1 MKTRRLVVLLV
12 ALGLGALA
20 ADWMTRDPG
29 YVLLTWGDYALET
42 SLGIAVLALAV
53 LGASAATMYVSLRGM
68 FGAIRQIIE
77 WTASLSETDT
87 AAKRRQLSQKA
98 QRLLLSGQHGSLRR
112 RLDRALPEIW
122 ESELLD
128 CYGLVSDTKP
138 QQRLE
143 NAMAWLQDHPDDA
156 RLLLCGASTGCLDD
170 PGREDEHGHAA
181 SLVRDLRGGA
191 KAFFIST
198 QSGIGAVALPG
209 LACDSCKPFFGP
221 RRRENPPCAA
231 HGRVCGG
238 TGKVATVRRAV

>member
-112 RLDRALPEIW
+112 RLDRALPEMW

-143 NAMAWLQDHPDDA
+143 SAMAWLQDHPDDA
-156 RLLLCGASTGCLDD
+156 GLLLCLGRLSMRCGHWEQASEYLKHSLEAKPTPAACAELARIEARAGNAEASQAMLQRGLNLSAGPLADI
-170 PGREDEHGHAA
+170 PG
-181 SLVRDLRGGA
+181 
-191 KAFFIST
+191 
-198 QSGIGAVALPG
+198 
-209 LACDSCKPFFGP
+209 
-221 RRRENPPCAA
+221 
-231 HGRVCGG
+231 
-238 TGKVATVRRAV
+238 